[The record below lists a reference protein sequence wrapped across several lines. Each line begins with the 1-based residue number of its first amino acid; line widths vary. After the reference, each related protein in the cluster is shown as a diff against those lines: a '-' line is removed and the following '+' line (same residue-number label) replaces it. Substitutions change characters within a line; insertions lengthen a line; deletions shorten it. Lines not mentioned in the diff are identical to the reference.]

1 MENSPSSQEEIAR
14 NQQSTTAILGAES
27 TFTSYQ
33 HRDLNVIHI
42 GAALPPISGKLIKR
56 IEQGHFIEMAEL
68 LPESL
73 GQTATDDDQPAAPKP
88 KRRPVSDIVEWL
100 QCFETYIAIVSRK
113 QPTRVIDL
121 LGYQNLI
128 IQAYQEYRGD
138 RWLGYDRRFRLQA
151 AATPSIRWAIADS
164 TLWNIA
170 FSGRAGVSRCSH
182 CFSLSHQSGD
192 CESLPSTHGEGMLY
206 KYQPLRTSQYGER
219 TSYNNKLPPTHPPRI
234 VQPVCYS
241 FNENPK
247 PGCKHP
253 NCRFDHSC
261 YWCRHDPK
269 ISNKRHKA
277 IYCPNRPPRP

>member
-1 MENSPSSQEEIAR
+1 MENPPSFQEESTR
-14 NQQSTTAILGAES
+14 NQPSATGTGSTLMN
-27 TFTSYQ
+27 YQ
-33 HRDLNVIHI
+33 LKDSNVIHI
-42 GAALPPISGKLIKR
+42 GPALPPISEKLIKW
-56 IEQGHFIEMAEL
+56 IERGNFIEMAEL

-73 GQTATDDDQPAAPKP
+73 GHITDEDQPAVPKS

-100 QCFETYIAIVSRK
+100 QCFGTYIAIVSRK

-138 RWLGYDRRFRLQA
+138 RWLGYDRRFRLQV
-151 AATPSIRWAIADS
+151 AATPSIKWAVADS

-170 FSGRAGVSRCSH
+170 FSGRAGVSRCGY
-182 CFSLSHQSGD
+182 CFSLSHQSSD
-192 CESLPSTHGEGMLY
+192 CESLPDTYKEEIPY
-206 KYQPLRTSQYGER
+206 KYQLPRTTQYGER
-219 TSYNNKLPPTHPPRI
+219 TSHTNKLPPYHQPRS
-234 VQPVCYS
+234 VQPVCYN

-247 PGCKHP
+247 PGCQHP

-277 IYCPNRPPRP
+277 IFCPNRSHHL

>member
-1 MENSPSSQEEIAR
+1 MESPVYYLHSIIPLYSDRSTSSTITNCSCISNCGKFSLISRRNSKK
-14 NQQSTTAILGAES
+14 STIYYCYLGRWINIHKLSAQRLK
-27 TFTSYQ
+27 F
-33 HRDLNVIHI
+33 HI
-42 GAALPPISGKLIKR
+42 GATLPPISGKLIKR

-73 GQTATDDDQPAAPKP
+73 GQIATDDDQPAPPKP
-88 KRRPVSDIVEWL
+88 KWRPVSDIVEWL
-100 QCFETYIAIVSRK
+100 QCFGTYIAIVSRK

-138 RWLGYDRRFRLQA
+138 RWLGYDRRFRLQV

-219 TSYNNKLPPTHPPRI
+219 TSYNNKLP
-234 VQPVCYS
+234 
-241 FNENPK
+241 ENCTTCVLQLQWK
-247 PGCKHP
+247 SET
-253 NCRFDHSC
+253 RL
-261 YWCRHDPK
+261 
-269 ISNKRHKA
+269 
-277 IYCPNRPPRP
+277 